1 MLIKPISNNNH
12 MTIQHKPLETEK
24 RDKIIRPNQ
33 IFENYTV
40 EKKKKST
47 KKTKKVKKK
56 KSY

>member
-1 MLIKPISNNNH
+1 MLIKPINNNNH

-40 EKKKKST
+40 EKKRNLLKKLR
-47 KKTKKVKKK
+47 K
-56 KSY
+56 